1 MDLGQRLTEALR
13 FQTVFTIHVGS
24 VGLPITETVIITWVV
39 MAFLI
44 ILSLLLTRRLR
55 EVPSGAQ
62 TLLEAFVDGLNGFS
76 KEQFGHKQY
85 VYAPYIGTIF
95 LFLIVANTLPMV
107 SPVGG
112 FGHPAL
118 FELKPP
124 TRDIN
129 MTAALA
135 IMTILIVIVAG
146 FKKRGFKGWFK
157 HLAEPMPMMVPFNL
171 MEYIIKP
178 MSLALRL
185 FGNIL
190 GAFIIMQ
197 LIEAV
202 APIGI
207 PPVFSLYFD
216 IIDGLIQAL
225 VFSFLTTLYI
235 AESVE

>member
-1 MDLGQRLTEALR
+1 
-13 FQTVFTIHVGS
+13 
-24 VGLPITETVIITWVV
+24 
-39 MAFLI
+39 
-44 ILSLLLTRRLR
+44 
-55 EVPSGAQ
+55 
-62 TLLEAFVDGLNGFS
+62 
-76 KEQFGHKQY
+76 
-85 VYAPYIGTIF
+85 
-95 LFLIVANTLPMV
+95 MV

-112 FGHPAL
+112 FGRSAL

>member
-1 MDLGQRLTEALR
+1 MDLGKRLIEALG
-13 FQTVFTIHVGS
+13 FQTVFTIHIGGVNIA
-24 VGLPITETVIITWVV
+24 ITETVVITWVV
-39 MAFLI
+39 MALLIVVSFLVTRNLKEI
-44 ILSLLLTRRLR
+44 PTGFQTILES
-55 EVPSGAQ
+55 
-62 TLLEAFVDGLNGFS
+62 FVEFLNNFS
-76 KEQFGHKQY
+76 KEQFGHSY
-85 VYAPYIGTIF
+85 YIYAPYIGTIF
-95 LFLIVANTLPMV
+95 LFLIVANLLPMF
-107 SPVGG
+107 SPIGA
-112 FGHPAL
+112 FGRAPL

-135 IMTILIVIVAG
+135 IMTILIVIVGG

-157 HLAEPMPMMVPFNL
+157 HLAEPIPMMVPFNL

-225 VFSFLTTLYI
+225 VFTFLTSLYI
-235 AESVE
+235 AEAVE